1 MGRNREDVKDEGLWR
16 LIEGAAQVRHE
27 RDEQWAEVCP
37 AVVTPLDDEDT
48 AWYRHRRENA
58 LTRRLCVPTAVATL
72 LAVAVTFLSVPTDGY
87 HLADGWTV
95 EKMVETNN
103 HLLGK

>member
-1 MGRNREDVKDEGLWR
+1 MKDEGLWR
-16 LIEGAAQVRHE
+16 LIEGAAQVRRE

-37 AVVTPLDDEDT
+37 AVVQPLDGEAT
-48 AWYRHRRENA
+48 AWYPHRRENA
-58 LTRRLCVPTAVATL
+58 LTRRLCVPTAVATV
-72 LAVAVTFLSVPTDGY
+72 LAVAVTFFCVPTDGY

-103 HLLGK
+103 YLLGK